1 MDIRGATRDGTVS
14 ASIPTD
20 DLARDV
26 YGLLG
31 VPIDAVDMAK
41 VLFQIKLA
49 TANETGFL
57 ISTANLNFLTTSLS
71 NPDFRESLLS
81 RDLCTAD
88 DVAIVWLGRLL
99 GIPLTER
106 IAGAD
111 IFESLKSAQTVA
123 DRLKVFLVGGE
134 EGVAAGACKK
144 LNSENT
150 KIMCV
155 GTLYPGFG
163 SIDEMSTTR
172 IFKTI
177 NKSGA
182 DFLAVALGAERGQA
196 WLRRNHRSI
205 QVPVRV
211 HLGAT
216 INFQAGI
223 IKRAPIA
230 VQKCGLEWL
239 WRIKEEPKL
248 WRRYWND
255 GQVLLALLLTRVA
268 PLLLVR
274 AWDQVRSKLE
284 RQDLHVKLFNNHDF
298 VTIDLNGV
306 ATRDTVEKAAASFK
320 AAVTASKSV
329 VINFDNTRQIDAR
342 FLGLILMLN
351 KQLKKHGHRLG
362 FAGVS
367 SRIGRRLR
375 LNGFEF
381 LLQNSP
387 GELR

>member
-1 MDIRGATRDGTVS
+1 MDVCEATRDGTVS
-14 ASIPTD
+14 AAIPID
-20 DLARDV
+20 DLSRDV

-31 VPIDAVDMAK
+31 VPIDAVDMAT

-49 TANETGFL
+49 TANELEFL

-81 RDLCTAD
+81 SDLCTAD
-88 DVAIVWLGRLL
+88 GVAIVWLGRLL
-99 GIPLTER
+99 GIPLRER

-123 DRLKVFLVGGE
+123 DRLKVFLIGGE
-134 EGVAAGACKK
+134 EGVAAGACQK

-150 KIMCV
+150 KILCV
-155 GTLYPGFG
+155 GTFYPGFG
-163 SIDEMSTTR
+163 SIEDMSTPP
-172 IFKTI
+172 IFQTI
-177 NKSGA
+177 NNSGA
-182 DFLAVALGAERGQA
+182 DFLAVALGAQRGQA
-196 WLRRNHRSI
+196 WLLRNHHAI

-223 IKRAPIA
+223 IKRAPIIL
-230 VQKCGLEWL
+230 QKCGLEWL

-255 GQVLLALLLTRVA
+255 GKVLLALLLNHVV
-268 PLLLVR
+268 PLLLLRV
-274 AWDQVRSKLE
+274 WDQLKLKNE
-284 RQDLHVKLFNNHDF
+284 RQDLQVRLINDHDF
-298 VTIDLNGV
+298 VTIELSGA
-306 ATRDTVEKAAASFK
+306 ATKDTVTKAVAEFK
-320 AAVTASKSV
+320 AAVGASKNV
-329 VINFDNTRQIDAR
+329 TINFANTRQIDAR

-362 FAGVS
+362 FTGVS
-367 SRIGRRLR
+367 SRIGRRFR
-375 LNGFEF
+375 LNGFDF
-381 LLQNSP
+381 LLQASP
-387 GELR
+387 K